1 LPLRGPADAADRR
14 PCSSRL
20 PPVFNFSGSEIV
32 FLLLLALI
40 VLGPEKLPEAV
51 RRFGKTYG
59 EFKKM
64 TTGFQT
70 ELKSAL
76 DEPMREMRETAD
88 AFKKAAS
95 FDLDADA
102 DAAAETDLD
111 APPAAKPETK
121 PATSGA
127 APPIGSRPA
136 GEPNIDQ
143 PIVDEP
149 AVADKPAATG
159 LDAVVVR
166 DAPVQ
171 RVPPK
176 ESSAPPPFSQRN
188 SAAAVRRG
196 SKPDGSPTA
205 EPAVD
210 DAPTD
215 AQPVDGDQGAAS
227 A

>member
-1 LPLRGPADAADRR
+1 
-14 PCSSRL
+14 
-20 PPVFNFSGSEIV
+20 VFNFSGSEIV

-95 FDLDADA
+95 FDMNADEDDSEA
-102 DAAAETDLD
+102 KPPVVAE
-111 APPAAKPETK
+111 AKAQPETK
-121 PATSGA
+121 PAPARAPAATESPATFSA
-127 APPIGSRPA
+127 APPMRPL
-136 GEPNIDQ
+136 
-143 PIVDEP
+143 P
-149 AVADKPAATG
+149 AEQSTTTEQHDASPAAEPDADSAAEPPPARTG

-166 DAPVQ
+166 DAPVA
-171 RVPPK
+171 R
-176 ESSAPPPFSQRN
+176 S
-188 SAAAVRRG
+188 SAAALRRG
-196 SKPDGSPTA
+196 TQPGAAPGAADDP
-205 EPAVD
+205 PAADTPADV
-210 DAPTD
+210 
-215 AQPVDGDQGAAS
+215 QPVDGDQGAAS